1 MTHKQRS
8 LWGALFCGSAVILG
22 AFGAHLLER
31 FLSPEALQSYEVGV
45 RYQFF
50 HGLALLFLSLKQ
62 NEAKFLSRVA
72 LLFIIGTILFSGS
85 IYGLT
90 LSSQNTSIIL
100 PKILGPVTPLGGLLL
115 IAGWVRLL
123 IGYARS

>member
-115 IAGWVRLL
+115 IAGWVSLL
-123 IGYARS
+123 IGYVRS